1 MKVSEFI
8 ERELLDMIQNELT
21 AGEKL
26 PSENDLSNKYGV
38 SRASIREAIQSLE
51 SKNVV
56 VRRNGGTFVASSA
69 EDVFVV
75 PLNVMIDLKFARPDE
90 LSQVRILLETEAFRL
105 AFERMEEDDLKRL
118 EDIVW
123 MMQKPQLEL
132 DKFFALDN
140 EFHSLIAEA
149 SGNAVLCTFIK
160 DIIKVISSLY
170 VSEEGDE
177 GETPAISDVGQ
188 NIHYYKEI
196 VKGLNERDKEK
207 VITSAQKHLRECT
220 GKIVHS

>member
-8 ERELLDMIQNELT
+8 EREMLDVIHNELT
-21 AGEKL
+21 AGDKL
-26 PSENDLSNKYGV
+26 PSEKDLSAKYGV

-51 SKNVV
+51 SKNII
-56 VRRNGGTFVASSA
+56 VRRNGGTYVVSSA

-75 PLNVMIDLKFARPDE
+75 PLNVMINLKFARPDE
-90 LSQVRILLETEAFRL
+90 LSQVRILLETEAFNL
-105 AFERMEEDDLKRL
+105 AFDRMEEDDLKRL

-123 MMQKPQLEL
+123 MMQKPKLEA

-149 SGNAVLCTFIK
+149 SGNAVLCAFIK

-170 VSEEGDE
+170 VSEEDE
-177 GETPAISDVGQ
+177 EEAGITDVDQ
-188 NIHYYKEI
+188 IIDHHKEI
-196 VKGLNERDKEK
+196 MKGFNEGDKDK
-207 VITSAQKHLRECT
+207 VIAAAQKHLRECT
-220 GKIVHS
+220 GRIVQY